1 MHRSSVPSQTDPTK
15 EREFADDV
23 RDGEFALRSV
33 AGCRVTMPE
42 ADVLGRKAICHVLFS
57 KPNAMNDLL
66 ALIMHHGY
74 VVICL
79 LVFAE
84 AIGLPVPGA
93 VALVAG
99 GAATASGA
107 LNGPAVALLATCAML
122 SADTLLYVL
131 GRRTGWTILKFL
143 CNVSADPET
152 CVLRAA
158 ESFYRR
164 GRITLLIAKFIPG
177 VSTLSA
183 PLAGSMKMPP
193 LQFLAL
199 DFLGAGIYA
208 LAYGAV
214 GFVFRDF
221 VAKIVGGFRAAGHVI
236 EIVIIL
242 AVTAF
247 VLYRLSLYWQ
257 HRSDRVVPRI
267 HVAELVAK
275 LHSESAGKIL
285 LADVRSHGYYSAG
298 AVRIPGSIRIEP
310 NNLSAEIQT
319 FPRNKEMY
327 LYCTCRREATS
338 ASVAHLLRE
347 QGFATFVIVGG
358 LAAWR
363 KAGNQL
369 ETVPSTD
376 VVHLPTFSR

>member
-1 MHRSSVPSQTDPTK
+1 
-15 EREFADDV
+15 
-23 RDGEFALRSV
+23 
-33 AGCRVTMPE
+33 
-42 ADVLGRKAICHVLFS
+42 
-57 KPNAMNDLL
+57 MNDLL

-93 VALVAG
+93 VALVAA

-107 LNGPAVALLATCAML
+107 LNGPAIALLAVCAML
-122 SADTLLYVL
+122 MADTLLYVL

-158 ESFYRR
+158 ESFYER
-164 GRITLLIAKFIPG
+164 GRVTLLIAKFIPG

-183 PLAGSMKMPP
+183 PLAGSMKMPF
-193 LQFLAL
+193 LQFLVL
-199 DFLGAGIYA
+199 DFLGASFYA

-214 GFVFRDF
+214 GLIFRDF
-221 VAKIVGGFRAAGHVI
+221 VAKIVSGFRAAGHAI
-236 EIVIIL
+236 EIVIAI

-247 VLYRLSLYWQ
+247 VWYRLSLYWK
-257 HRSDRVVPRI
+257 HRADRVVPRI

-275 LHSESAGKIL
+275 LHSDSAGKIL

-310 NNLSAEIQT
+310 NNLSAEIRT

-327 LYCTCRREATS
+327 LYCTCRRESTS

-363 KAGNQL
+363 KAGNRL

-376 VVHLPTFSR
+376 VVHLPTFSRSQPSTRR